1 MATILISPIEP
12 RTVAGIIG
20 DSYYS
25 ILEQVAARVL
35 LEFREQ
41 AHHHILPE
49 LMVQICHTT
58 MLGDAVGWRA
68 SRHEARLFITHFFIQ
83 KMDI

>member
-12 RTVAGIIG
+12 RSVKGILDDIN
-20 DSYYS
+20 YA

-68 SRHEARLFITHFFIQ
+68 SRHEARLFTSHFFKQ

>member
-12 RTVAGIIG
+12 RSVEDILVDINC
-20 DSYYS
+20 S

-41 AHHHILPE
+41 AHRHILPE
-49 LMVQICHTT
+49 LMVQMCHTM
-58 MLGDAVGWRA
+58 MLGDEGGWRA
-68 SRHEARLFITHFFIQ
+68 SRREARLFTAHFFKQ